1 MDLNDLESLAIAT
14 AIGFV
19 IGFERDWRR
28 EEEKRER
35 SFAGART
42 FALTG
47 LVGALASLID
57 VDWLVPAGLLVVG
70 ALTVAAHWA
79 KARSEPDSGGT
90 TEIALFATYLLG
102 VTATSQPVLAAVGGA
117 AATILLALKPLTT
130 RVADAVEPRELR
142 AALRFLAISVI
153 VLPILP
159 DEKYGPYEAL
169 NPRSIWWMVV
179 LISGLSFL
187 GYWLTKL
194 QGSRGVLLTGIVG
207 GLASST
213 ATTLSLSRLTKE
225 GTASA
230 RAGAAGI
237 IGANV
242 VMLARVGALLFAVSQ
257 TVLLAAWPALAAGI
271 VVGGVIAWLLWRGES
286 ESEGGEMKL
295 GNPLELTPALI
306 FAALIAFI
314 SLASRFATDR
324 FGDSGLYILAFL
336 TGLGDVDAITLTS
349 GQQAGAGGLD
359 VTVAAAAVLIA
370 VASNTLVKIGMTLSI
385 AGRGAGAMVAGACAA
400 IVVAGAAA
408 FLLTSVL

>member
-1 MDLNDLESLAIAT
+1 MDLNDLQSLAIAT

-47 LVGALASLID
+47 LLGALAGLLG
-57 VDWLVPAGLLVVG
+57 VDWLVPAGLIAVG
-70 ALTVAAHWA
+70 ALAVAAHWA
-79 KARSEPDSGGT
+79 KARTEPDSGGT
-90 TEIALFATYLLG
+90 TEIALLAAYLLG
-102 VTATSQPVLAAVGGA
+102 VTATVQPVLAAVGGA

-130 RVADAVEPRELR
+130 RVADAIEPRELR
-142 AALRFLAISVI
+142 AALRFLAISAI

-159 DEKYGPYEAL
+159 DKGYGPYEAL

-194 QGSRGVLLTGIVG
+194 QGSRGILLTGIVG

-213 ATTLSLSRLTKE
+213 ATTLSLSRLVRD

-242 VMLARVGALLFAVSQ
+242 VMLVRVGVLLFAVSR
-257 TVLLAAWPALAAGI
+257 TVLAAVWPALAAGA
-271 VVGGVIAWLLWRGES
+271 VAGGVIAFLLWRGDKEKGS
-286 ESEGGEMKL
+286 EMKL
-295 GNPLELTPALI
+295 GNPMELGPALI

-314 SLASRFATDR
+314 SVASRFATET
-324 FGDSGLYILAFL
+324 FGDGGLYALAFF
-336 TGLGDVDAITLTS
+336 TGLADVDAITLTA
-349 GQQAGAGGLD
+349 GQQAGAEG
-359 VTVAAAAVLIA
+359 VEVVVAGAAVLIA
-370 VASNTLVKIGMTLSI
+370 VAANTLVKIGMTLSI
-385 AGRGAGAMVAGACAA
+385 AGRGAGLLVGGACAA
-400 IVVAGAAA
+400 IVIAGALA
-408 FLLTSVL
+408 FLAASAF